1 MKTRL
6 HALLLEYF
14 NASGRIATL
23 VVPETSAARRPVS
36 LRLACQHV
44 QECDECSNHFEVPN
58 KLLPWSQQNTAC
70 VLSYQVRFTIGIIH
84 CLPYSTAPSDEPERE
99 MPGVDARCISC

>member
-23 VVPETSAARRPVS
+23 VVPDTSAARRPVS

-44 QECDECSNHFEVPN
+44 QECDECSNHFELPN
-58 KLLPWSQQNTAC
+58 KILSWPHQNTAP
-70 VLSYQVRFTIGIIH
+70 VLSYKVTSHGHHTLSAVQH
-84 CLPYSTAPSDEPERE
+84 STQ
-99 MPGVDARCISC
+99 